1 VWLNGYDEN
10 RQPLTPAQALE
21 DISHE
26 HARKT
31 VTIDPHPHAS
41 VQATS
46 LHPCQHGAC
55 AQPLVRSEVAAGCY
69 LVEQGPGRIG
79 AYTSARLSSICI
91 VEGLVVV
98 TASHRHVWGFEPL
111 A

>member
-1 VWLNGYDEN
+1 VFQQQTPRVWLYGYDEN
-10 RQPLTPAQALE
+10 RQPLTPTQALE

-31 VTIDPHPHAS
+31 VTIDPHPHAC

-55 AQPLVRSEVAAGCY
+55 VQATSLHPCQHGAWVGTAARADAAGGGVGC
-69 LVEQGPGRIG
+69 VQRP
-79 AYTSARLSSICI
+79 
-91 VEGLVVV
+91 
-98 TASHRHVWGFEPL
+98 
-111 A
+111 